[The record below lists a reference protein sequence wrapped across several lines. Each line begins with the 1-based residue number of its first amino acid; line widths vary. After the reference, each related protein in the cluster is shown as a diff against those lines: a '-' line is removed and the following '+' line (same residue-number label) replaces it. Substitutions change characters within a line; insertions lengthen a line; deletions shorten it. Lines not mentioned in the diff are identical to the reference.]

1 MASSGEIGWRH
12 SDEGRRLAALAS
24 LSANDAAV
32 IARYAREC
40 EYHGRCLSDPQS
52 HRRCGECPMLYG
64 APDEAECRR

>member
-1 MASSGEIGWRH
+1 MASTGGICWGH
-12 SDEGRRLAALAS
+12 TDEARRLAALAS

-52 HRRCGECPMLYG
+52 RRRCGECPLLYG
-64 APDEAECRR
+64 EPEEAEAGR